1 MARGDRSEA
10 LDMGYDVAAPT
21 QSVPQDET
29 NSREGTKHCGASDSC
44 VHYHIM
50 ETLDVGDARLPLA

>member
-1 MARGDRSEA
+1 
-10 LDMGYDVAAPT
+10 MGYDVAAPT

-50 ETLDVGDARLPLA
+50 ETLDVGDARPPLA